1 MQQQLDTQDF
11 NFDLTK
17 KGSIKEAELTSMEN
31 VRHDDYQSHPKNEV
45 NDQRDE
51 IKL

>member
-31 VRHDDYQSHPKNEV
+31 VRHDDYPKNEV